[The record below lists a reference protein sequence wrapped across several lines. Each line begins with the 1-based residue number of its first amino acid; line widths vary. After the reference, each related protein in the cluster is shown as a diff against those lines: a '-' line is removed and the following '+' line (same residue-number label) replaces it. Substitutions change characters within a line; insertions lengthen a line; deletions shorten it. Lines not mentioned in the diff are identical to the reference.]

1 MATAQQVLSG
11 IQTIRAAVNT
21 VALEWEPGSIA
32 RLEASRVILENSLPR
47 LVAALEAAKG
57 TDSIQ
62 GVEIAAAVA
71 SLRKEAA
78 AVAWLVDAAAAFL
91 RSMPGAEIPDT
102 GYTAAGEIRCQMPPA
117 GGEHYTG

>member
-11 IQTIRAAVNT
+11 LQTIRAAVNT

-32 RLEASRVILENSLPR
+32 RLEASRAILENSLPP

-57 TDSIQ
+57 MDSIE
-62 GVEIAAAVA
+62 GAEILTAAA

-91 RSMPGAEIPDT
+91 RSVPGAETPDT
-102 GYTAAGEIRCQMPPA
+102 GYTAAGESRSQIAPA
-117 GGEHYTG
+117 GGERYTG